1 MVEFTL
7 PANSKISKGKT
18 FAAEAGATR
27 IKKFKVYRFFF
38 YYWDTTYIFPLSI
51 LYALPFYP

>member
-27 IKKFKVYRFFF
+27 IKKFKV
-38 YYWDTTYIFPLSI
+38 
-51 LYALPFYP
+51 